1 MKIYSK
7 IEPTKILHMVVRKK
21 LTDGRTDV
29 SDPSMFMQLA
39 TLKLKKGTTFRPHQH
54 IWVDR
59 GVKEMIAQVPPIK
72 STMEDSVK
80 IKTLTLDALKVN
92 LSSKLSLLRITKRYL
107 VLHFFQKF
115 LFSLSLIILGKYPK
129 FYVNLFFLLF
139 NNLLMNKRNS
149 TGNPICNHQG
159 T

>member
-59 GVKEMIAQVPPIK
+59 GVKEMIAQESWCVIQGLVK
-72 STMEDSVK
+72 VTFFDTDGSELISEYIHEGDASITYEGGHTYEIMEEDTIVYEYKTGPYQGVEMDK
-80 IKTLTLDALKVN
+80 IF
-92 LSSKLSLLRITKRYL
+92 I
-107 VLHFFQKF
+107 
-115 LFSLSLIILGKYPK
+115 
-129 FYVNLFFLLF
+129 
-139 NNLLMNKRNS
+139 
-149 TGNPICNHQG
+149 
-159 T
+159 

>member
-59 GVKEMIAQVPPIK
+59 GVKEMIAQESWCVIQG
-72 STMEDSVK
+72 SVK
-80 IKTLTLDALKVN
+80 VTFFDTDGSELISEYIHEGDASITYEGGHTYEIMEEDTIVYEYKTGP
-92 LSSKLSLLRITKRYL
+92 Y
-107 VLHFFQKF
+107 
-115 LFSLSLIILGKYPK
+115 
-129 FYVNLFFLLF
+129 
-139 NNLLMNKRNS
+139 
-149 TGNPICNHQG
+149 QG
-159 T
+159 VEMDKIFI

>member
-21 LTDGRTDV
+21 LIDGRTDV

-59 GVKEMIAQVPPIK
+59 GVKEMIAQESWCVIQGLVK
-72 STMEDSVK
+72 VTFFDTDGSELISEYIHEGDASITYEGGHTYEIMEEDTIVYEYKTGPYQGVEMDK
-80 IKTLTLDALKVN
+80 IF
-92 LSSKLSLLRITKRYL
+92 I
-107 VLHFFQKF
+107 
-115 LFSLSLIILGKYPK
+115 
-129 FYVNLFFLLF
+129 
-139 NNLLMNKRNS
+139 
-149 TGNPICNHQG
+149 
-159 T
+159 